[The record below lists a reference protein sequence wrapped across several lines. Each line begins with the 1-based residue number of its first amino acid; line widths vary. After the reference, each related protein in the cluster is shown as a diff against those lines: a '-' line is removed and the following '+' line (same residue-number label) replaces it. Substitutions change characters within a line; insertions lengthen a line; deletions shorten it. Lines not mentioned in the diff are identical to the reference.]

1 MDKLIRDG
9 KVAVLISTGWGAGW
23 STWNTESPE
32 MLFDPTLVQMV
43 EDDADMSELVAY
55 AEKQWPNA
63 YHGGLDELVVLWIEQ
78 GTEFRVTEY
87 DGAESIQIKQDINW
101 IVA

>member
-43 EDDADMSELVAY
+43 ENDADMSELVAY

>member
-1 MDKLIRDG
+1 MEKVIKDG

-63 YHGGLDELVVLWIEQ
+63 YHGGLDELAVRWIDQ

-87 DGAESIQIKQDINW
+87 DGAESIEIKQDINW